1 MLWQRSRSDAEV
13 RVVRGGG
20 LQSTSSTPFDVEPCP
35 RIADVCEYHLIL
47 AMELIFIV
55 KRARDRDDL
64 IMSLGW

>member
-1 MLWQRSRSDAEV
+1 
-13 RVVRGGG
+13 
-20 LQSTSSTPFDVEPCP
+20 
-35 RIADVCEYHLIL
+35 VCEYHLIL